1 MGYVADRWHKSRPRP
16 GEKEC
21 GEHKSKVPSAAH
33 GKGKRW
39 QARYDGPDGQERT
52 SLHRTLTEAERE
64 IIKQESAKMDGSW
77 VDPKAGTVTVE
88 GYALD
93 VWLPAQNINAR
104 TEIEYRGVLN
114 RYLLPEW
121 GKRQIRSIRPSE
133 AGAWQQ
139 LLISK
144 YELSGSTPNT
154 VARRVRSVFKL
165 ATIDRVITVSPFAGI
180 RAPTLVESTVDPP
193 DLPEVLALVEAA
205 YHPRWRAM
213 IDLTAMTGLRSG
225 EVRGLRAEH
234 VDIDRQVL
242 RVDQQMVYQRRQG
255 NYWDELKTGAGR
267 RVLPLTAEAVTLLA
281 EYMERYPPTAAGPFP
296 GLLFTMPGGEAIGES
311 TLDWALKSICRKAEV
326 RPRHWHELRHH
337 YASVLIGGGENPKVV
352 QKRLGHKDVL
362 TTLRIY
368 SHLWAEAEEQTR
380 SVLDTARQKARAVRA
395 ARLAESPQPGGT
407 IPESGGEKHAAVLV
421 NA

>member
-1 MGYVADRWHKSRPRP
+1 MGYVADRWHKSRPQP

-21 GEHKSKVPSAAH
+21 GEHKGKVPRKGH

-64 IIKQESAKMDGSW
+64 VVKQESAKMDGSW

-93 VWLPAQNINAR
+93 VWLPAQNINSR
-104 TEIEYRGVLN
+104 TEIEYRGVLT
-114 RYLLPEW
+114 RYLIPEW
-121 GKRQIRSIRPSE
+121 GPRQIRSIRPSE

-139 LLISK
+139 LLLSK

-154 VARRVRSVFKL
+154 VARRIRSVFKL

-180 RAPTLVESTVDPP
+180 KAPTLVESTVDPP
-193 DLPEVLALVEAA
+193 DINEVLALVDAA
-205 YHPRWRAM
+205 YHRRWGAM

-225 EVRGLRAEH
+225 ELRGLRAEH
-234 VDIDRQVL
+234 IDADRQVL
-242 RVDQQMVYQRRQG
+242 RVEQQMVYERGRG
-255 NYWDELKTGAGR
+255 LYWDDLKTGAGR
-267 RVLPLTAEAVTLLA
+267 RVLPLTAEAIALLA
-281 EYMERYPPTAAGPFP
+281 EYMSQFPPAPGGAFP
-296 GLLFTMPGGEAIGES
+296 GLIFTMPEGGAIRES
-311 TLDWALKSICRKAEV
+311 TLDWALKNTCRKAGL

-380 SVLDTARQKARAVRA
+380 SVLDTARQKARAARA
-395 ARLAESPQPGGT
+395 RPAESPQPGGT
-407 IPESGGEKHAAVLV
+407 IPESGGENEAPVLV